1 MTNYNTEPEFVQ
13 TFVLRELVFAKWLT
27 QTYVRDILISEQTF
41 GVDEMVQ
48 VQLIGSDSL
57 KSNDY
62 TYGNRKTRTGR
73 TSVASARAK
82 SAASARFIQSIVTI
96 KGLRLI
102 LIPIVALLIYAGL
115 SMMSASAE
123 PESVRPAMGSEA
135 TVTVDSGDT
144 LWSIAEGA
152 KPAGMKTVAA
162 VHLIMKRNGLTSS
175 SISSGQRLV
184 LPSKLSDSSR

>member
-1 MTNYNTEPEFVQ
+1 
-13 TFVLRELVFAKWLT
+13 
-27 QTYVRDILISEQTF
+27 
-41 GVDEMVQ
+41 MVQ

-62 TYGNRKTRTGR
+62 TYGNRKTGTGR
-73 TSVASARAK
+73 ASVDSSRAKSGASARV
-82 SAASARFIQSIVTI
+82 FQSFVTI

-123 PESVRPAMGSEA
+123 PESVRPAMGSES

-184 LPSKLSDSSR
+184 LPAKLSDSSH

>member
-1 MTNYNTEPEFVQ
+1 M
-13 TFVLRELVFAKWLT
+13 
-27 QTYVRDILISEQTF
+27 
-41 GVDEMVQ
+41 
-48 VQLIGSDSL
+48 
-57 KSNDY
+57 
-62 TYGNRKTRTGR
+62 
-73 TSVASARAK
+73 
-82 SAASARFIQSIVTI
+82 VTI

-123 PESVRPAMGSEA
+123 PESIRPATAAEA

-144 LWSIAEGA
+144 LWSIAEDA
-152 KPAGMKTVAA
+152 KPSGMKTVAA

-184 LPSKLSDSSR
+184 LPAKLSDSSH